1 MNAKTTLLSFLIF
14 IVSVSLFAQ
23 KEEFSCSHI
32 KSKNRMLKSNTLSV
46 EQIAETERYDV
57 HFYQLDLT
65 MTNLSTDLSG
75 TVEIHG
81 TARENLDSVWFEL
94 FETFTISE
102 IKLDGNAVTYN
113 RNLSAIKVPVNLLE
127 NDPFIISVTYNGTP
141 PDASTNPLGGSG
153 MTNDNSPSWGNQ
165 VTWSLSEPF
174 SAFEWFPC
182 KQSLTDKADSV
193 FVNITVP
200 SICKAGSNGVLV
212 QEIDLGNGTTKFMW
226 EHRHPIDYYLISIAV
241 AEYVDYTV
249 FANPVGAPNPIPV
262 QNFIYNNP
270 ETLPNFQ
277 ADIDETVDFI
287 EYFSEVFG
295 LYPFHDE
302 KYGHCMAPLGGGM
315 EHQTMT
321 TQGYFAN
328 WLTAHELAHQW
339 WGDHVT
345 CKSWSDIWVNEGFAS
360 YGEYLMLEEMY
371 PGDEMTDMNDRHQNI
386 MSELGG
392 SIWVEDSLDGGRIF
406 DSRLTYDK
414 GAAFIHTLRYII
426 NNDTQFFQSLQNYQ
440 SDFAFSTALGV
451 DVQQTM
457 ENVSGLDLSV
467 AFEQWYFGEGFPTYS
482 AKWNV
487 AGNNLYVNI
496 TQTTSMP
503 SVTPLFTNDLDLRFQ
518 RTGMSDTIIRFPIL
532 STNENYTISGL
543 NTVTNLNAIDPK
555 NWIINSV
562 GSIQHDLSLGTANL
576 EEILEN
582 NSISISIYPNPSSD
596 VVEIVSDNV
605 EIYTVKIIDPTG
617 KLCFSRKVK
626 TGEKINVSEF
636 QSGLY
641 LFQIESENGE
651 QVTRKILRR

>member
-1 MNAKTTLLSFLIF
+1 MNIKKTLLSFLIF
-14 IVSVSLFAQ
+14 IISLSLFAQ

-57 HFYQLDLT
+57 HFYLLDLT

-102 IKLDGNAVTYN
+102 IKLDGNAITYN

-127 NDPFIISVTYNGTP
+127 NDSFIISVTYNGTP

-200 SICKAGSNGVLV
+200 STCKAGSNGVLV

-226 EHRHPIDYYLISIAV
+226 EHRHPIDYYLISVAV

-249 FANPVGAPNPIPV
+249 FANPIGAPNPIPV

-287 EYFSEVFG
+287 EYFSGIFG

-321 TQGYFAN
+321 TQGFFN
-328 WLTAHELAHQW
+328 NTLTAHELAHQW

-345 CKSWSDIWVNEGFAS
+345 CKSWADIWVNEGFAS
-360 YGEYLMLEEMY
+360 YSEYLMLAEMY
-371 PGDEMTDMNDRHQNI
+371 PGDEITDMDDRHQNI

-406 DSRLTYDK
+406 DGRLTYDK
-414 GAAFIHTLRYII
+414 GAAFIHTLRYIM
-426 NNDTQFFQSLQNYQ
+426 NNDAQFFQSLQNYQ

-451 DVQQTM
+451 DVQQVM
-457 ENVSGLDLSV
+457 ENVSGLNLST

-487 AGNNLYVNI
+487 VGNNLYVNI

-503 SVTPLFTNDLDLRFQ
+503 SITPLFTNDLDLRFQ
-518 RTGMSDTIIRFPIL
+518 RTGMSDTIIRFQIQ
-532 STNENYTISGL
+532 SANENYTVEGL
-543 NTVTNLNAIDPK
+543 NTITNLNAIDPK
-555 NWIINSV
+555 NWIINNV
-562 GSIQHDLSLGTANL
+562 GSIQHDLSLGTAGL
-576 EEILEN
+576 EEIEEH
-582 NSISISIYPNPSSD
+582 NSVSIYPNPSSD
-596 VVEIVSDNV
+596 VVEIVSNKI

-617 KLCFSRKVK
+617 KLCFLRKVK
-626 TGEKINVSEF
+626 TGEKINVAEF